1 MLRLQEKIE
10 NVVSDA
16 GMDQEQQ
23 NHNCGYRSTA
33 RSSLVVFVFAEPK
46 QSAWGCDYEWKT
58 HVGQEI
64 NINFAEYLQS

>member
-46 QSAWGCDYEWKT
+46 QSA
-58 HVGQEI
+58 
-64 NINFAEYLQS
+64 